1 MQFWINSLVVSTM
14 VIIVN
19 NVIKSKIEV
28 LYDSFSDA
36 KYFKLKWPVTRA
48 YAKFCKLNPDSRENT
63 DIQNILIVLKEQ
75 FPCYVIEYK
84 NVGKVVFVGFKDDRI
99 YQFNI
104 RCVRLSSRSFNICSE
119 IYYGILLKIL
129 DCMDWIETKFKI
141 KE

>member
-1 MQFWINSLVVSTM
+1 M
-14 VIIVN
+14 N
-19 NVIKSKIEV
+19 NVIKSKIEI
-28 LYDSFSDA
+28 LYDGFSDA

-63 DIQNILIVLKEQ
+63 EIQTILTALKEQ
-75 FPCYVIEYK
+75 FSFYTVVYK
-84 NVGKVVFVGFKDDRI
+84 NIGKIVLTGVKNNHR
-99 YQFNI
+99 YKFNI

-129 DCMDWIETKFKI
+129 DFMNWIEIKFKI

>member
-1 MQFWINSLVVSTM
+1 MSNI
-14 VIIVN
+14 
-19 NVIKSKIEV
+19 IKSKIEV

-75 FPCYVIEYK
+75 FSYYAIEYK
-84 NVGKVVFVGFKDDRI
+84 NIGKIVLIGVKNNHR
-99 YQFNI
+99 YKFNI
-104 RCVRLSSRSFNICSE
+104 RCVRLSSRSFNIFSE
-119 IYYGILLKIL
+119 IYYGSLLKIL
-129 DCMDWIETKFKI
+129 DFMDWIETKFKI

>member
-1 MQFWINSLVVSTM
+1 MSNI
-14 VIIVN
+14 
-19 NVIKSKIEV
+19 IKSKIEV
-28 LYDSFSDA
+28 VYDSFSDA

-48 YAKFCKLNPDSRENT
+48 YAKFCKLNPNSRET
-63 DIQNILIVLKEQ
+63 TELQNILIVLKEQ
-75 FPCYVIEYK
+75 FLCYVIEYK
-84 NVGKVVFVGFKDDRI
+84 NVGKVVFVGVKDDRI

-129 DCMDWIETKFKI
+129 DSMDWIETTFKI